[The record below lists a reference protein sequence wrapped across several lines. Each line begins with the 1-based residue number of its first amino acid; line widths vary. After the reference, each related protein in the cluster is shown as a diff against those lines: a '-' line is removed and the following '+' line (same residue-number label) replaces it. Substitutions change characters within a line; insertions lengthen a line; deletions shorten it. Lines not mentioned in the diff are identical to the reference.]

1 MGFRPTTL
9 EDAGNTKDDPCVIN
23 SVPAPCP
30 IFNKI
35 HYSNN
40 RIMAPM
46 GKIDGM

>member
-1 MGFRPTTL
+1 MGFHPTTL
-9 EDAGNTKDDPCVIN
+9 EDAGNTRDDPCVVN
-23 SVPAPCP
+23 SVPVPYL

-40 RIMAPM
+40 RIMALM